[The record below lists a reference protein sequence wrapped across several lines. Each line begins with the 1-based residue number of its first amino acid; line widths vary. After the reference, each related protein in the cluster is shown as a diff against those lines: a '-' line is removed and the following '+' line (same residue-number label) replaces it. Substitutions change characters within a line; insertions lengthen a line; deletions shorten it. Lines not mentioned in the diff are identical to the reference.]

1 MEGTPVDLNPKLWI
15 LQHAGKQSTC
25 PLTQHHMQFN
35 KILAARGRRYVTCCV
50 FLEFGMLALEHIS
63 KLLSLFVLNT
73 HGAYVVLHM
82 WCCMWKSCLAHVL
95 HMSTWKHVVSISLS
109 LSLSFSLSLSLFHSL
124 CALFSACKLLQQ
136 TCGSGYS
143 LVNGAPH
150 PITMSIEISD
160 DELVGHDMPD
170 LLALCRDFGY
180 DDSADEGFSHTC
192 KNPSQALD

>member
-1 MEGTPVDLNPKLWI
+1 MLCVLGVR
-15 LQHAGKQSTC
+15 HAGAGAHIETVITIC
-25 PLTQHHMQFN
+25 T
-35 KILAARGRRYVTCCV
+35 
-50 FLEFGMLALEHIS
+50 EHTWCICG
-63 KLLSLFVLNT
+63 V
-73 HGAYVVLHM
+73 AYVVLHVEIM
-82 WCCMWKSCLAHVL
+82 FGARAAHV
-95 HMSTWKHVVSISLS
+95 HVEACGFHL
-109 LSLSFSLSLSLFHSL
+109 SLSLSLFHSL